1 MYKHWGIWRAKVE
14 YIFFNIKWLYNAS
27 RNEEKCIEK
36 KKEWTEDIA
45 KTHHKIMNL
54 NKSQKKFI
62 KPLFFLMTIFE
73 NNCDLNNSIVIYEN
87 GYFVNKP
94 NKSGV

>member
-1 MYKHWGIWRAKVE
+1 
-14 YIFFNIKWLYNAS
+14 
-27 RNEEKCIEK
+27 
-36 KKEWTEDIA
+36 
-45 KTHHKIMNL
+45 MNL